1 MDYEILYKEI
11 KRDVDREK
19 FDSMM
24 LIISFECVIYFTL
37 NVLFSLPHRQRKSVL
52 SEMIKDQKTC
62 NFMHHAFLL
71 AVAMSIV
78 CFQTSCAVLS
88 HCFTDCMSARES
100 PFFV

>member
-52 SEMIKDQKTC
+52 SEMIKRSENLQLHASCFPVGHSHKYSLFS
-62 NFMHHAFLL
+62 NFMCSSVSLL
-71 AVAMSIV
+71 
-78 CFQTSCAVLS
+78 
-88 HCFTDCMSARES
+88 H
-100 PFFV
+100 